1 MEIRNHRDL
10 ERAYQEHVLD
20 RLFITPDAER
30 IIKQSIEMN
39 LNILLEAYKNEDGG
53 YIKIITNSITTK
65 EGREE
70 YMAELAKYNLESSI
84 CEFNDL
90 LVSSGS
96 ESVFVQLF
104 AMTEYNLVLVYLV
117 KGEI

>member
-39 LNILLEAYKNEDGG
+39 LNILVDSYGENGG

-65 EGREE
+65 EGRNE
-70 YMAELAKYNLESSI
+70 YMAELAKFNLESSI

-104 AMTEYNLVLVYLV
+104 AMTEYNLVIVYLV